1 MGLQERLVV
10 GGMERQP
17 KRATCLSCDLVFGK
31 SPGSLGTREGR
42 KEVAALELRCAGG
55 GNGKINSHS
64 TTNPLVTGKGR
75 RQTGLRSWES

>member
-1 MGLQERLVV
+1 MVGFVTSVGLQERSVV

-55 GNGKINSHS
+55 GNGKINK
-64 TTNPLVTGKGR
+64 TK
-75 RQTGLRSWES
+75 